1 MITWRLRCVALLIL
15 LSLVGCSILPSQ
27 PGDQA
32 PVGTPTPQ
40 LVLTSGVSATAVAE
54 TPATPSAPEETTD
67 TPQSERASM
76 VRIWVPPEFDPEGNS
91 PASQLLKARLDEF
104 TVENPDVRLE
114 VRVKALDGEGGM
126 LDSLVVANAA
136 APLTLPDLVLL
147 PRPLLES
154 AALKGLIYLFDGLT
168 NLMDDPSW
176 FEYAQQLARLKSGIY
191 GIPFAGEAMV
201 LANRPSLLGT
211 RSYNLEDYLEPGEVL
226 LFPAADPQALY
237 TLSQY
242 LAKGGSLQ
250 DAEGRPWLDEAILT
264 NILEFYQ
271 RASLAGVMPYWLT
284 QYSNDAQV
292 WEAFTGGEFPMAV
305 TRASMYL
312 KNSQSGTADLAMAP
326 MPILDDAPFTL
337 ASGWSWALAGQDPEK
352 RLLSVRLAE
361 FLVEPEFLADWTSA
375 AGYLPPRADAL
386 QNWQNADLRQVVEQI
401 SYSAQLMPSLD
412 VISTL
417 GPALQQAVV
426 DVLKAQNDPQTAAQ
440 ETTDQVNQP

>member
-1 MITWRLRCVALLIL
+1 MIAWQLSGVTLLLL
-15 LSLVGCSILPSQ
+15 LSLAGCSILPSLQ
-27 PGDQA
+27 LDQA
-32 PVGTPTPQ
+32 QVGTPTPPSM
-40 LVLTSGVSATAVAE
+40 LTTGVSATVAASATTAPS
-54 TPATPSAPEETTD
+54 TPGEITD
-67 TPQSERASM
+67 VPQSEEVSM

-104 TVENPDVRLE
+104 MVENPDVRLE

-154 AALKGLIYLFDGLT
+154 AALKGLIYLYDGLT

-176 FEYAQQLARLKSGIY
+176 FEYAKQLAHLESGIY

-250 DAEGRPWLDEAILT
+250 DTEGRPWLDEAILT

-292 WEAFTGGEFPMAV
+292 WEAFMGGEFPMAV

-352 RLLSVRLAE
+352 RLLSVQLAE
-361 FLVEPEFLADWTSA
+361 FLVEPEFLAEWTSA
-375 AGYLPPRADAL
+375 AGYLPPRVDAL

-417 GPALQQAVV
+417 GPALEQAVV

-440 ETTDQVNQP
+440 EATDQVNQP

>member
-1 MITWRLRCVALLIL
+1 MIAWRLRGVTLLLL
-15 LSLVGCSILPSQ
+15 LSLAGCSILPSLQ
-27 PGDQA
+27 VDQA
-32 PVGTPTPQ
+32 QVGTPTPQ
-40 LVLTSGVSATAVAE
+40 WVLTTGVSTTVAAPAAT
-54 TPATPSAPEETTD
+54 TPSTPGEITD
-67 TPQSERASM
+67 VPQSDGVAM
-76 VRIWVPPEFDPEGNS
+76 VRIWVPPEFDPAGNS
-91 PASQLLKARLDEF
+91 PASQLLKARLEQF
-104 TVENPDVRLE
+104 TVENPNSRLE

-126 LDSLVVANAA
+126 LDSLVAANAA

-154 AALKGLIYLFDGLT
+154 AALKGLIYPYDGLT
-168 NLMDDPSW
+168 SLMDDPSW
-176 FEYAQQLARLKSGIY
+176 FEYAQQMAHLKSGIY

-211 RSYNLEDYLEPGEVL
+211 KSYNLEDFLELGEVL

-271 RASLAGVMPYWLT
+271 RASLAGVMPFWLT
-284 QYSNDAQV
+284 QYSNDEQV
-292 WEAFTGGEFPMAV
+292 WEAFMGGEFPMAV
-305 TRASMYL
+305 TWASIYL
-312 KNSQSGTADLAMAP
+312 KNMQNGTTDLAMAP

-337 ASGWSWALAGQDPEK
+337 ASGWSWALAGQDPDK
-352 RLLSVRLAE
+352 RLLSVQLAE

-375 AGYLPPRADAL
+375 AGYLPPRVDAL

-401 SYSAQLMPSLD
+401 SYSAQLMPSTD

-417 GPALQQAVV
+417 GPALEQAVV

-440 ETTDQVNQP
+440 EVADQVNQP